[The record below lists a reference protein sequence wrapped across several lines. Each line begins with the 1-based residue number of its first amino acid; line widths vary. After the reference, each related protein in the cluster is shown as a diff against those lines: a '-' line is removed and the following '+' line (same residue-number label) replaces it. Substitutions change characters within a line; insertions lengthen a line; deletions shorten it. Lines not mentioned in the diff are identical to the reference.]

1 LTFSHGNVLL
11 LVQILYRNVAHPKL
25 AAFVKKHSWV
35 VESGE
40 YLTFPEDQS
49 EFKGG
54 VLHYLESI
62 EEVSFSR
69 SKGLEYFELIPKDI
83 NTFLIY
89 KTQSIDITPTTH
101 HCYHYCNIA

>member
-1 LTFSHGNVLL
+1 MLPHGNVLL
-11 LVQILYRNVAHPKL
+11 LVQILHKNVAHPKL

-40 YLTFPEDQS
+40 YLTFPQNQS

-69 SKGLEYFELIPKDI
+69 SKGLDFFELILENISDFADI
-83 NTFLIY
+83 
-89 KTQSIDITPTTH
+89 
-101 HCYHYCNIA
+101 